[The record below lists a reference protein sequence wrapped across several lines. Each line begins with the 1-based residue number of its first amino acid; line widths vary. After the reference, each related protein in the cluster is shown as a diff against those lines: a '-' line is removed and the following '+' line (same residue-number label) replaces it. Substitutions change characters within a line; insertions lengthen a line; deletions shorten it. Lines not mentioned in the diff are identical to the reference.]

1 MDRYWMKM
9 VMVKRVTCCLM
20 VCFDVQA
27 VVVVVVETG
36 LRFLVVCIGKWHC
49 GGEEKINWLVGKR
62 GRGNWRGEWWACLLF
77 PFAWFERDR
86 KTVNLNERRR
96 WDDGNN
102 GNVGW
107 RINRCTCH
115 DYNSSLG
122 WGGGAG
128 MLAVVGVVGMDGRG
142 APFFHHSVNN
152 KPLAS
157 QNVYLSDYTKSF
169 YIFFKMP
176 NSLNSWWISA
186 SVDAKSYWNCI
197 SFLFQYRFMSTLIL
211 LWKFLNW
218 MPMITFRMYT

>member
-27 VVVVVVETG
+27 VVVVVETG

-128 MLAVVGVVGMDGRG
+128 MLAVMGLWGWMVAGH
-142 APFFHHSVNN
+142 PFFTT
-152 KPLAS
+152 AS
-157 QNVYLSDYTKSF
+157 TINPSLLKMCTYLTTQN
-169 YIFFKMP
+169 
-176 NSLNSWWISA
+176 
-186 SVDAKSYWNCI
+186 
-197 SFLFQYRFMSTLIL
+197 LFTYFSRCRIA
-211 LWKFLNW
+211 
-218 MPMITFRMYT
+218 